1 MGNAASPYPFSR
13 MYAVVRGATPN
24 AGWRREQSVYG
35 EDGKLLRKNSE
46 NFGQGEGVLAWVM
59 RPGNRISKRLFVL
72 ILLNLAYSAIEFLI
86 GIVTRRIGECV
97 SVGSVN
103 FV

>member
-1 MGNAASPYPFSR
+1 M
-13 MYAVVRGATPN
+13 
-24 AGWRREQSVYG
+24 YG

-59 RPGNRISKRLFVL
+59 RPGNRISKRLLVL
-72 ILLNLAYSAIEFLI
+72 ILLNLAYSATEFLI